1 MSQDIDK
8 RPISMIQQIGTAG
21 LAQSVERIH
30 GKDEVAGSIPAT
42 SIVEERSLEKIQASF
57 FVLSSNQEP
66 IDRALFNNFQKNVD
80 KHKNK
85 WQSYSN
91 KEKGE
96 NHHEQSRCFDDAIE
110 YTTSPISVEFDLK
123 NE

>member
-8 RPISMIQQIGTAG
+8 RPITMIQQIGTAG

-42 SIVEERSLEKIQASF
+42 SIVEERSLERIQASF
-57 FVLSSNQEP
+57 LSLSSNWES
-66 IDRALFNNFQKNVD
+66 ICRLFFNNIQKNVD
-80 KHKNK
+80 KHGNK

>member
-42 SIVEERSLEKIQASF
+42 SISEERSLEKIQASF
-57 FVLSSNQEP
+57 CALISNRVP
-66 IDRALFNNFQKNVD
+66 IYGPFFNNLQKNVD
-80 KHKNK
+80 KQGNK
-85 WQSYSN
+85 WQSYNN

-96 NHHEQSRCFDDAIE
+96 NHHEQSRCFDDTIK
-110 YTTSPISVEFDLK
+110 YTVSPISVEFDLK